1 MLTDRIETKIANMK
15 AAKSANQLILVS
27 ASGTRA
33 TVIMYQKNSNGTWKK
48 LLSASG
54 YVGASG
60 VGQAHEGK
68 SITPEGAYH
77 ILKAFG
83 IKNNPGCPIGYT
95 KVDSTHYYVA
105 HPTSPYYNKLVS
117 TRTVTNFKHSY
128 GEQIIR
134 YSPAYNHILDFDYN
148 PNGTPYAGSCF
159 FLHCSTGKAIGGC
172 ISVPETAMVQIL
184 KKIQKNCMIVIANGN
199 KVYNY

>member
-33 TVIMYQKNSNGTWKK
+33 TVIMYQKNTNGTWKK

-68 SITPEGAYH
+68 LVTPEGAYH

-117 TRTVTNFKHSY
+117 T
-128 GEQIIR
+128 
-134 YSPAYNHILDFDYN
+134 
-148 PNGTPYAGSCF
+148 
-159 FLHCSTGKAIGGC
+159 
-172 ISVPETAMVQIL
+172 
-184 KKIQKNCMIVIANGN
+184 
-199 KVYNY
+199 